1 MIKYIIKKNFL
12 SFPMK
17 ATKIITT
24 IGPVTANYEQLKA
37 LAEAGANIFRLNF
50 SHGGYDWYRE
60 LINTIKRLNKEL
72 EEPIGIMLDTKG
84 PEIRTGDLT
93 KPIELED
100 GSTITLTV
108 GKQDEA
114 KRKISVNYDAF
125 IDDIIEGEKIPV
137 DNGVMNFLVK
147 KIEGK
152 DAICEVIDGGVL
164 KSRRHLNL
172 PGRHVSLDSITPKD
186 WKDIEFG
193 IEQGVDF
200 IALSFIRT
208 ADEIE
213 TLRAFLKEK
222 NANIQIIAK
231 IESFEAIAN
240 LESIA
245 ATTDGIMVAR
255 GDLGAEVNFAEVPL
269 IQKDLIRL
277 GRKYQKPVIV
287 ATHMLESMIK
297 NPTPTRA
304 EVTDIAEA
312 IWQRSDAIMLSGETA
327 AGDYPIRSVETMV
340 EVAQAIEPEIVKS
353 KKCRENIFAQ
363 DFRSEMARSAA
374 HIASTRDDIAG
385 VFVITRSGHMAR
397 VIANFRPLVPIFA
410 FTENTQVRRQLQL
423 LWGTQGHQIM
433 FSTEAEETI
442 NIAIKDLVGKKPEF
456 KGKNILLLSDTFSE
470 GKSIPTLQIRRL

>member
-1 MIKYIIKKNFL
+1 
-12 SFPMK
+12 MK

-24 IGPVTANYEQLKA
+24 IGPATYEYEKLKA
-37 LAEAGANIFRLNF
+37 LALAGANIFRLNF
-50 SHGGYDWYRE
+50 SHGEYDWYRK
-60 LINTIKRLNKEL
+60 LITTIKKLNQEL
-72 EEPIGIMLDTKG
+72 DAPIAIMLDTKG

-93 KPIELED
+93 KPIKLED

-108 GKQDEA
+108 GPQDEA

-125 IDDIIEGEKIPV
+125 ISDVIEGEKIPV
-137 DNGVMNFLVK
+137 DNGVMSFLIK

-152 DAICEVIDGGVL
+152 DAICEVIDGGTL

-186 WKDIEFG
+186 WADIEFG

-208 ADEIE
+208 ADEIKK
-213 TLRAFLKEK
+213 LRAFLTER

-269 IQKDLIRL
+269 IQKKLIRL

-297 NPTPTRA
+297 NPMPTRA

-327 AGDYPIRSVETMV
+327 AGDHPIRAVETMV
-340 EVAQAIEPEIVKS
+340 EVAKTIEPDIVKTQ
-353 KKCRENIFAQ
+353 KCRENMFAT
-363 DFRSEMARSAA
+363 DLRSEMARSAA

-385 VFVITRSGHMAR
+385 IFVMTRSGHMAR

-410 FTENTQVRRQLQL
+410 FTEDTQVRRQLQL
-423 LWGTQGHQIM
+423 LWGTEAHEIK
-433 FSTEAEETI
+433 FSTDAEKSVER
-442 NIAIKDLVGKKPEF
+442 AIKNLLAKNEAF
-456 KGKNILLLSDTFSE
+456 KGKNILLLSDTFIE
-470 GKSIPTLQIRRL
+470 GQSIPTVQIRML